1 MNPNMGVSESGM
13 DVDSTEQTR
22 IDRSSEN
29 AVLAEI
35 GRVMSASPDINEVFD
50 RFADRVGILIPF
62 DRMMILSVDVEK
74 GTITNAYLAGLDVK
88 GAGRGRTSEIA
99 DTSFEDVVRTRL
111 GYVKVRGA
119 AEELATRVPIV
130 SAHLAAGLK
139 SFLAVPLISADR
151 VVGVLSMRSA
161 SPDAYTQEDLNLA
174 QRVGNQIAGVVAN
187 AQLYAERVSAEHAL
201 RESERKARR
210 AAQETA
216 IIANIGRVISST
228 LNLEKVYPHFADA
241 VRELIPFDRLAI
253 VTGALAENTSG
264 PSYTPGMKQNANVRS
279 YAIGLEH
286 LDPPRR
292 NELAPITSESLLQV
306 VNTRSSLLLQTDDR
320 DEVKNRFPALVR
332 LFDGGIRS
340 FLSVPLVS
348 GDEIVGILSLRSRQT
363 NAYCDENVV
372 LAEQIAPHL
381 ASAIANAAHFEES
394 VVAQLALQRSEA
406 ATQRLAE
413 ENAVMAEIGRIISS
427 SLDISDIYDQF
438 ADQVRKLVQFDRLTI
453 MTADHETDSMTV
465 RYLSGQKVA
474 NQLLGAII
482 PMKGAMAGS
491 AILNREGW
499 YLAASEALEQLGPG
513 SGVERAVGAGLRS
526 FLAVPLIHRDRA
538 IGALSMSTTSAEAY
552 TEEDLK
558 LSERI
563 GTQIAGAIDRA
574 QLLDERTKAQL
585 ALQESEERF
594 RSLFED
600 SAAGIVLADRY
611 GQLIKVNQAMCRFLG
626 YDEPELTSKSVSEVT
641 FHGDREESNSLLR
654 HLWAGAI
661 DSFAIEK
668 RFLHEDGHLVWGAL
682 SVSAVRDAGGN
693 IVCSVAQIQD
703 ITERKLL
710 QEQLLQSQ
718 KMEAVGQLA
727 GVVAHDFN
735 NLLTAILGYASLAK
749 MQLDPGDPGYDYLE
763 HVQSA
768 GERAATITRQLLTF
782 SRRQSY
788 EPKVVGLNDCILSTS
803 GMLRRLIGENI
814 ELVTLPAPELSLVMV
829 DPSQIEQVLV
839 NLAVNARDAMP
850 DGGKL
855 TIMTADVF
863 LGPDSMQFVD
873 LPPGRYV
880 RLSVSDTGVGMSSE
894 VQARVFEPFFTT
906 KEVGKGTGLGLATCY
921 GIVKQSGG
929 DIRVM
934 SEPGKGST
942 FEVFLPALSEDAVDA
957 GAVSHPGDLPRG
969 TETVLLVEDEPLVRS
984 MASQVLREQ
993 GYTVLEST
1001 NGVEALR
1008 VVEERGE
1015 ERIHL
1020 LLTDMVMPQMGGS
1033 ELAERLRTQ
1042 HPETGV
1048 LFTSGYTDAA
1058 VVHQDLLQS
1067 GTDFIHKPFTPAALA
1082 QKIRSVLTSSGST
1095 QGALPDSVGLARS
1108 RPSQY
1113 RIRLLG
1119 GSLLLC

>member
-1 MNPNMGVSESGM
+1 MQVESNPNEDPRIQQVLHLIRTFASG
-13 DVDSTEQTR
+13 DLEAR
-22 IDRSSEN
+22 
-29 AVLAEI
+29 
-35 GRVMSASPDINEVFD
+35 GSASEHGDELD
-50 RFADRVGILIPF
+50 GI
-62 DRMMILSVDVEK
+62 
-74 GTITNAYLAGLDVK
+74 ITGLNM
-88 GAGRGRTSEIA
+88 
-99 DTSFEDVVRTRL
+99 L
-111 GYVKVRGA
+111 
-119 AEELATRVPIV
+119 AEELAHNI
-130 SAHLAAGLK
+130 
-139 SFLAVPLISADR
+139 
-151 VVGVLSMRSA
+151 
-161 SPDAYTQEDLNLA
+161 
-174 QRVGNQIAGVVAN
+174 
-187 AQLYAERVSAEHAL
+187 AERQQAQEAL
-201 RESERKARR
+201 RESEERARR
-210 AAQETA
+210 AALEA
-216 IIANIGRVISST
+216 AMVANIGRVISST
-228 LNLEKVYPHFADA
+228 LNLEKVYPQFADA
-241 VRELIPFDRLAI
+241 VREVISFDRLAI
-253 VTGALAENTSG
+253 VTVAPAENTSG
-264 PSYTPGMKQNANVRS
+264 PSYTPGMKQNASARS
-279 YAIGLEH
+279 YATGLEH
-286 LDPPRR
+286 LNPPRR
-292 NELAPITSESLLQV
+292 RELAPITSESLLQV

-320 DEVKNRFPALVR
+320 DEIENRFPALVR

-348 GDEIVGILSLRSRQT
+348 GNEIVGVLSLRSRQI
-363 NAYCDENVV
+363 NAYTDDDVA
-372 LAEQIAPHL
+372 LAEQITPHL

-413 ENAVMAEIGRIISS
+413 ENAVMAEIGRIIGSA
-427 SLDISDIYDQF
+427 LDISDIYDQF

-513 SGVERAVGAGLRS
+513 SGVERAVGAGFRS

-880 RLSVSDTGVGMSSE
+880 RLSVSDTGVGMSPE
-894 VQARVFEPFFTT
+894 VKARVFEPFFTT

-969 TETVLLVEDEPLVRS
+969 TETVLLVEDELAVRAL
-984 MASQVLREQ
+984 ASQVLRHL
-993 GYTVLEST
+993 GYTVLEASD
-1001 NGVEALR
+1001 GEEALR
-1008 VVEERGE
+1008 VAGKHSFQG
-1015 ERIHL
+1015 IHL
-1020 LLTDMVMPQMGGS
+1020 LFTDLVMPRMGGK
-1033 ELAERLRTQ
+1033 ELARQFRVRLPDTR
-1042 HPETGV
+1042 V
-1048 LFTSGYTDAA
+1048 IFTSGYPEGASEVADSTAA
-1058 VVHQDLLQS
+1058 GIPMLP
-1067 GTDFIHKPFTPAALA
+1067 KPFVPESIALIVR
-1082 QKIRSVLTSSGST
+1082 QVLD
-1095 QGALPDSVGLARS
+1095 APPPVH
-1108 RPSQY
+1108 
-1113 RIRLLG
+1113 
-1119 GSLLLC
+1119 